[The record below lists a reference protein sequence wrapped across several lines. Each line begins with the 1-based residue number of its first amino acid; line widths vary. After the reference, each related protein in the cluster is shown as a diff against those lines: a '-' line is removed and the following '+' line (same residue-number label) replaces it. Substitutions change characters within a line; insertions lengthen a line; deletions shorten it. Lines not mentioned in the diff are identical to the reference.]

1 MRSFSKLLINEWLK
15 MSKKRSFFIPYA
27 VMAVFAI
34 GFIYLMKV
42 LSPLGETQL
51 ISAFDLTDQMLSQN
65 GLGQMIVML
74 GIICTAGVVAKEHS
88 QGTIKF
94 LLIRAQ
100 SRSKILASKYVTTLL
115 FVLSLILF
123 TFIVSLVAGGL
134 MFGFEAQDAGWSNL
148 LFTALST
155 FVYTMVYVTITFMVG
170 VFTRSTGATIG
181 VGMVMVLFESL
192 IVMLLSKYSFAKYL
206 LFANTNLS
214 PYFNNQDPMF
224 EGMTLAFSVSILAI
238 YLLLFL
244 VASFV
249 TFKKR
254 DIA

>member
-1 MRSFSKLLINEWLK
+1 MRSFGKLLMNEWLK

-27 VMAVFAI
+27 LMALFAI
-34 GFIYLMKV
+34 GFTYLMKS
-42 LSPLGETQL
+42 LSPSEEIQS
-51 ISAFDLTDQMLSQN
+51 ISGFDMVEPMLSQV
-65 GLGQMIVML
+65 GLGQMIVLL
-74 GIICTAGVVAKEHS
+74 GIICTAGSVAKEHS

-100 SRSKILASKYVTTLL
+100 SRSMILASKYVTTLL

-123 TFIVSLVAGGL
+123 TFVVSLVAGGI
-134 MFGFEAQDAGWSNL
+134 MFGFEIKETGWSDL
-148 LFTALST
+148 LFTSLST
-155 FVYTMVYVTITFMVG
+155 FVYTMVYVTLTFMIG

-181 VGMVMVLFESL
+181 VGMLLVLFESL
-192 IVMLLSKYSFAKYL
+192 VIMLLSKYSFTKYL

-214 PYFNNQDPMF
+214 TYFNDQDPMI
-224 EGMTLAFSVSILAI
+224 EGMTLTFSVSIIAI
-238 YLLLFL
+238 YLFLFL

>member
-1 MRSFSKLLINEWLK
+1 MRSYGKLVINEWLK

-27 VMAVFAI
+27 VIAVLAI
-34 GFIYLMKV
+34 GFNYLMKT
-42 LSPLGETQL
+42 LSASEDIQAISGFDMVGE
-51 ISAFDLTDQMLSQN
+51 MLSHN
-65 GLGQMIVML
+65 GLGQMIVLL
-74 GIICTAGVVAKEHS
+74 GIICTAGSVAKEHS

-100 SRSKILASKYVTTLL
+100 SRSKILASKYITTIL
-115 FVLSLILF
+115 FVLSLILC
-123 TFIVSLVAGGL
+123 TFVVTLVAGGIL
-134 MFGFEAQDAGWSNL
+134 FGFEIKETGWSDI
-148 LFTALST
+148 LFTSIST
-155 FVYTMVYVTITFMVG
+155 FVYAMVYVTFTFMIG
-170 VFTRSTGATIG
+170 VFTRSSGATIG
-181 VGMVMVLFESL
+181 VGMVIVLFENL
-192 IVMLLSKYSFAKYL
+192 VLMLLSKYSFTKYL

-214 PYFNNQDPMF
+214 PYFNDQDPMF
-224 EGMTLAFSVSILAI
+224 KGMTLTFSLTILAI